1 MDKTAAIRSQARRA
15 ALTKAAEAQFTPE
28 EQAFAAGFCKAAEV
42 AGVDPAALYKAA
54 DDNSF
59 GNVAGEFLGHTGGNV
74 ALLSLLGGLVGR
86 GPGAMAGA
94 AAGAIG
100 VPLGALAALFTSRR
114 SAADQK
120 AWDSNSHFMRNMLL
134 PGSASYN
141 LWKRIG
147 RIIGG
152 SSETKAAAAAEPKAS
167 SKPAAKSPRS
177 DVVHGIGNSRLERM
191 GTVTAPAV
199 ATLLGSLLGGRGAAR
214 RLAGGVAGLGTGLLG
229 NLGGSG
235 LAYVTPTRSGEAQLK
250 HDSVLHVLKN
260 LLLPGVGTYNRAK
273 RLEREQVHKWYN

>member
-1 MDKTAAIRSQARRA
+1 MSKTAAIRSQARRA
-15 ALTKAAEAQFTPE
+15 ALAKAAEAQFTPE

-54 DDNSF
+54 
-59 GNVAGEFLGHTGGNV
+59 
-74 ALLSLLGGLVGR
+74 
-86 GPGAMAGA
+86 A
-94 AAGAIG
+94 AAG
-100 VPLGALAALFTSRR
+100 
-114 SAADQK
+114 
-120 AWDSNSHFMRNMLL
+120 
-134 PGSASYN
+134 
-141 LWKRIG
+141 
-147 RIIGG
+147 
-152 SSETKAAAAAEPKAS
+152 PKAP
-167 SKPAAKSPRS
+167 SKPAAKSPSS

-199 ATLLGSLLGGRGAAR
+199 TALLGSLLGGRGAAR

-260 LLLPGVGTYNRAK
+260 LLLPGVGSYNKAK